1 MFIQVKY
8 FRKINILV
16 FLTLILVQSFNFG
29 SLLEKYLSNSGMPSY
44 EILSVSN
51 SPVGGKWIL
60 MNVQSQTWRGIAWNH
75 KVAVYIPRRLPYKER
90 GIIFVT
96 GSAPR
101 DPLSKVNEYTLV
113 AESIGAPFAILW
125 DIPNQP
131 LFGLR
136 EDALIAFTFAKYLE
150 TREEDWP
157 LLFPMVKSVVATMD
171 CLQQLF
177 KDQGLNVEKFLIT
190 GASKRGWTTYL
201 TGAVDK
207 RVFAIVPIVYDNLNL
222 QEQMK
227 KQLEYYGTFSEQIKD
242 YTRLGLTE
250 LMVKNDEKI
259 SELVKSIDPYY
270 YDIKAAKLIILGSND
285 PYWVVDS
292 SEIYFDKLT
301 APKYLMVMPNEGH
314 DISNTIE
321 IFNSIRAF
329 FTLAVNE
336 KYPNLHWKNEESS
349 IVLDTEEEIEY
360 AKGWYATSN
369 SLDFR
374 KSYWQS
380 VELEVQND
388 GQKSIVEFN
397 APATQGNVAMF
408 IEVRVVK
415 EGYTLSLTT
424 TPRVFRK

>member
-1 MFIQVKY
+1 MFISTRSFQ
-8 FRKINILV
+8 KIILIT
-16 FLTLILVQSFNFG
+16 FLLFVLQSVIFG
-29 SLLEKYLSNSGMPSY
+29 SLLEKYLYNSGTPSY

-60 MNVQSQTWRGIAWNH
+60 MNVQSQTWRGITWNH
-75 KVAVYIPRRLPYKER
+75 KVAVYIPRRLPYKEH

-101 DPLSKVNEYTLV
+101 DPLSRVNEYTLV

-136 EDALIAFTFAKYLE
+136 EDALIAYTLAKYLE
-150 TREEDWP
+150 TGEEDWP

-177 KDQGLNVEKFLIT
+177 KDQGLNIERFLIT

-207 RVFAIVPIVYDNLNL
+207 RVFAIAPIVYDNLNL

-250 LMVKNDEKI
+250 LMIKNDEKI
-259 SELVKSIDPYY
+259 LELVKSIDPYY
-270 YDIKAAKLIILGSND
+270 YDIRVPKLIIIGSND

-314 DISNTIE
+314 NIANTGE

-329 FTLAVNE
+329 FTLTVNE
-336 KYPNLHWKNEESS
+336 KYTNLYWKNEESS
-349 IVLDTEEEIEY
+349 IVLETEEEIEY
-360 AKGWYATSN
+360 VKGWYATSN
-369 SLDFR
+369 NLDFR
-374 KSYWQS
+374 KSHWQS
-380 VELEVQND
+380 VDLEIQND
-388 GQKSIVEFN
+388 GKKSVVKFN
-397 APATQGNVAMF
+397 APNAERNVAMF
-408 IEVRVVK
+408 IEVRVIK

-424 TPRVFRK
+424 TPRVLRK

>member
-1 MFIQVKY
+1 MTIRIKSFQHI
-8 FRKINILV
+8 ILV
-16 FLTLILVQSFNFG
+16 LSVLISLHSVSLG
-29 SLLEKYLSNSGMPSY
+29 SLLEKYLDNSGTPSY
-44 EILSVSN
+44 EILSLSN

-75 KVAVYIPRRLPYKER
+75 KVAVYIPRRLPHKEH

-101 DPLSKVNEYTLV
+101 DPLSRANEYTLV

-125 DIPNQP
+125 DIPTQP

-136 EDALIAFTFAKYLE
+136 EDALIAYTLAKYLE

-171 CLQQLF
+171 CLQQIF

-201 TGAVDK
+201 TGAIDK
-207 RVFAIVPIVYDNLNL
+207 RVFAIAPIVYDNLNL

-227 KQLEYYGTFSEQIKD
+227 RQLEYYGTFSDQIKD
-242 YTRLGLTE
+242 YTKLGLTE

-259 SELVKSIDPYY
+259 FEVVKSIDPYY
-270 YDIKAAKLIILGSND
+270 YDIKVPKLIILGSND

-292 SEIYFDKLT
+292 SEVYFENLA
-301 APKYLMVMPNEGH
+301 APKYVLVLPNEGH
-314 DISNTIE
+314 NISNTVE
-321 IFNSIRAF
+321 IFNTIRAF
-329 FTLAVNE
+329 FAISVSG
-336 KYPNLHWKNEESS
+336 KYPVLHWKNEESS
-349 IVLDTEEEIEY
+349 IVLETEEEIEY

-369 SLDFR
+369 NLDFR

-380 VELEVQND
+380 VDLEIQND
-388 GQKSIVEFN
+388 GEKSVVKFN
-397 APATQGNVAMF
+397 APDAEGNVAMF
-408 IEVRVVK
+408 IEVRLIK

-424 TPRVFRK
+424 TPRVLRK